1 MCRAASLLIVGNLRT
16 TTKPTT
22 SVDWETTG
30 TRTSVSA
37 GKRKLKTQSVGRS
50 TTTTL
55 NRKLKQLR
63 RLPQRRLQKNNRFNY
78 QNNNSARA
86 SRFLIHFFD
95 VHCTTTT
102 WNLLIC
108 RFMEDVNIRRR
119 ISFLFLNLNKI
130 LKNSTPGKVA
140 CIWHIERVLIDAIKF
155 ERTQIHFFNNVFT
168 AVVVLLA

>member
-1 MCRAASLLIVGNLRT
+1 MKTKLCTETFQICLVFTLEESRENEPCGPTSRPTNLRGFLHDVTFAILVFQNIKMEAMLVFQTNSVGVELIWNLRT
-16 TTKPTT
+16 TTKFTTTT
-22 SVDWETTG
+22 SVDWEKTG

-102 WNLLIC
+102 
-108 RFMEDVNIRRR
+108 
-119 ISFLFLNLNKI
+119 
-130 LKNSTPGKVA
+130 
-140 CIWHIERVLIDAIKF
+140 
-155 ERTQIHFFNNVFT
+155 
-168 AVVVLLA
+168 